1 MNKRDGTTNNSKPM
15 AYDALLAAVAYDIE
29 TESFIHKGITL
40 QRLTRDGL
48 WYAIYNNSIIK
59 IDQYRN
65 DIVAWIDCHC
75 G

>member
-1 MNKRDGTTNNSKPM
+1 MDKENNDKNSTKPM
-15 AYDALLAAVAYDIE
+15 AYDALLATVAYDIE

>member
-1 MNKRDGTTNNSKPM
+1 MNKEQKQQATAKPM
-15 AYDALLAAVAYDIE
+15 TYDALLATVAYDIE

>member
-1 MNKRDGTTNNSKPM
+1 MNEENTVQETTKPM
-15 AYDALLAAVAYDIE
+15 AYDALLATVAYDIE
-29 TESFIHKGITL
+29 IESFLHKGITL